1 MIVFFITCEEI
12 VECLGYRLYWL
23 YSWYYLTVERPKGK
37 AKTMKYTVSYTE
49 KVGKMIIVEADSEEE
64 ATEKVYEAVN
74 NGFIELCMQDYIE
87 DSGTVDDCYHSDSY
101 DLKYYPTLEELEN

>member
-1 MIVFFITCEEI
+1 
-12 VECLGYRLYWL
+12 
-23 YSWYYLTVERPKGK
+23 
-37 AKTMKYTVSYTE
+37 MKYTVSYTE

-74 NGFIELCMQDYIE
+74 NGFIDLCMQDYIE